1 MNCINQSIAQ
11 MINNT
16 QGVNMVEICK
26 FLNEDKLNELFH
38 VIQTINE
45 KNLELNLMISE
56 DYNVAEKNN
65 IPKSI
70 LSKEDIKL
78 MKSVNLKWTV
88 KPLSK
93 EEKDHIGIIFKKVK
107 EYRELNL
114 MISEDYNVA
123 EKKNKPKSKKVWN
136 EKVWCE
142 ICEKHIFKATKSKHY
157 KTNKHLDNL
166 AIKNKQKMS
175 KEELQNF
182 RIRLRNKKIKTITT
196 EELRNEMLDKKPLTK
211 EELRRMREVLKRINE
226 RKK

>member
-45 KNLELNLMISE
+45 KNLE
-56 DYNVAEKNN
+56 
-65 IPKSI
+65 
-70 LSKEDIKL
+70 
-78 MKSVNLKWTV
+78 
-88 KPLSK
+88 
-93 EEKDHIGIIFKKVK
+93 
-107 EYRELNL
+107 RNL

-175 KEELQNF
+175 KEELQNI
-182 RIRLRNKKIKTITT
+182 RIRFLNKKIKTITT
-196 EELRNEMLDKKPLTK
+196 DELKNKMLDKKPLTK
-211 EELRRMREVLKRINE
+211 EELRRMKEVLKRINE
-226 RKK
+226 RKKIIKSLKKQN

>member
-45 KNLELNLMISE
+45 KNLERNLMISE
-56 DYNVAEKNN
+56 DYNVAEKKNK
-65 IPKSI
+65 PKSI

-78 MKSVNLKWTV
+78 MKSVNL
-88 KPLSK
+88 
-93 EEKDHIGIIFKKVK
+93 
-107 EYRELNL
+107 
-114 MISEDYNVA
+114 
-123 EKKNKPKSKKVWN
+123 KPKSKKVWN